1 MKIDK
6 SKINVTMS
14 LDINI
19 AENLKRLASEN
30 GLNVSSYIT
39 MIVLNEIRRKEDL
52 KLLEKN

>member
-6 SKINVTMS
+6 TKINVTMS
-14 LDINI
+14 LDKNI
-19 AENLKRLASEN
+19 ADSLRILASDS

-39 MIVLNEIRRKEDL
+39 MIVLNEMRRKEDL